1 MRNLMLLVGV
11 FAAGVFAGPHLGV
24 VQAQAGPKV
33 YELRTYT
40 APEGKLADLHAR
52 FRNHTLRIF
61 QKHGMTN
68 VVYLAPTDAPLSQN
82 TLVYLLAHQSR
93 DAAKASWDAFRN
105 DPEWKKVA
113 SESQLNGPIVDQGG
127 LGVPGGHRLLAD
139 EVGGPRPRWI
149 PSSTC

>member
-1 MRNLMLLVGV
+1 MGRRSAECGKLRGMRNLMLLAVV
-11 FAAGVFAGPHLGV
+11 FAAGVFAGPRLGV

-33 YELRTYT
+33 FELRTYT

-68 VVYLAPTDAPLSQN
+68 VIYLSPTDAPLSQN

-93 DAAKASWDAFRN
+93 DAAKDSWDAFRSRSRV
-105 DPEWKKVA
+105 EEGGERVA
-113 SESQLNGPIVDQGG
+113 AERPDRRQGG
-127 LGVPGGHRLLAD
+127 LRVPG
-139 EVGGPRPRWI
+139 RPPTTRR
-149 PSSTC
+149 